1 MYYLKRKPKT
11 QKRSPVKSNLST
23 LVRKLDGVFS
33 EYIRLRDSRQF
44 GYRAFRCISCGQ
56 IKPYEKADCGHFISR
71 KHMSTR
77 FDENNCHAECS
88 YCNRFSA
95 DHLIAYQN
103 NLKRLLGEDKY
114 NLLIAR
120 GHMTKKWSSYEL
132 EILIKHYTYLV
143 NEMKKEKKGFK

>member
-1 MYYLKRKPKT
+1 MYYLKRKTKT
-11 QKRSPVKSNLST
+11 QKGSPAKSNLST

-143 NEMKKEKKGFK
+143 NEMKKEKMGFK

>member
-1 MYYLKRKPKT
+1 MYYLKRKTKT
-11 QKRSPVKSNLST
+11 QKGSPVKSNLST
-23 LVRKLDGVFS
+23 LVWKLDGVFS

-143 NEMKKEKKGFK
+143 NEMKKEKMGFK

>member
-1 MYYLKRKPKT
+1 MYYLKRKPKSS
-11 QKRSPVKSNLST
+11 KGGKAKPGLST

-71 KHMSTR
+71 KHMATR
-77 FDENNCHAECS
+77 FDESNCNAECS

-95 DHLIAYQN
+95 DHLIAYQE
-103 NLKRLLGEDKY
+103 NLKRKIGENRF
-114 NLLIAR
+114 NLLMAR
-120 GHMTKKWSSYEL
+120 GHMTKKWSAYEL

-143 NEMKKEKKGFK
+143 SEMMREKKGFK